1 MPLLKMS
8 PFTLRERLGDS
19 RILIAPGVY
28 DGLSA
33 CQAEA
38 SGAEAVYLSGASIA
52 YTLLG
57 RPDIG
62 LVSMTE
68 VAEVISRI
76 SDRISI
82 PIIVDAD
89 NGYGN
94 ALNVQRCVRLFEKA
108 GAAAIQLEDQ
118 TLPKRCGH
126 LTGKSLVSGAE
137 MVGKVQAALDARAS
151 DRTLIIART
160 DAIAVEGLDCALDR
174 ADAYVAAGA
183 DVLFIEAIG
192 GLEEMRMVN
201 DRYRGRVPLLVNI
214 VEGGKTPAMTATE
227 LQDLGFSL
235 VIFPGGAV
243 RAISHTLI
251 RYYDSLLAHGTN
263 APMRDHMLDLKG
275 VNTVVG
281 TQELLALGEKYDSEI
296 KPAFSGDDK

>member
-1 MPLLKMS
+1 MPPPS
-8 PFTLRERLGDS
+8 LRDRLGDS

-33 CQAEA
+33 RQAEA

-76 SDRISI
+76 SDRIQI

-94 ALNVQRCVRLFEKA
+94 ALNVQRCVRLFERSGA
-108 GAAAIQLEDQ
+108 GAIQLEDQ

-126 LTGKSLVSGAE
+126 LTGKSLVSAAE
-137 MVGKVQAALDARAS
+137 MVGKIHAALDARAS
-151 DRTLIIART
+151 GGTLIIART
-160 DAIAVEGLDCALDR
+160 DAIGVEGLACALDR
-174 ADAYVAAGA
+174 ADAYVEAGA

-192 GLEEMRMVN
+192 GIEDMRMVN
-201 DRYRGRVPLLVNI
+201 ARYHGRVPLLVNI
-214 VEGGKTPAMTATE
+214 VEGGKTPAMTAAE
-227 LQDLGFSL
+227 LQDLGFRL

-263 APMRDHMLDLKG
+263 APMREHMLDLKG

-281 TQELLALGEKYDSEI
+281 TQDLLALGEKYDREI
-296 KPAFSGDDK
+296 KPAFSGDDA